1 MKKFIF
7 IFFNLC
13 IFSLQNVFSQE
24 ITQNQKKIY
33 TEAQQKLKITND
45 DVFIEKDSK
54 NDGFHLYIRK
64 KDGVESIL
72 LTETAKDPNGK
83 EDSYAY
89 RAGEYNEI
97 NGDEI
102 RFLDGKQL
110 VSENAKYSLV
120 DSTVEETS
128 FFGKAFHI
136 YIPKKLNY
144 GYEWSRHGNIE
155 VGDGFFVN
163 IRSFEKPYADYTGN
177 FMDSSFMFSFIP
189 KKKTNSSEK
198 KDILDEVNFT
208 DKYNPIA
215 SKSFKEIDDELI
227 YSKGPESLIDDIEQ
241 ILEKVT
247 TNKMDLIFVIDS
259 TGSMKNDMDK
269 LKSELISSMQK
280 KFANKN
286 DIRFGLVFYR
296 DYGDNFNYKNLP
308 IKIYDF
314 TSDFK
319 IFQKNLNSIKILGR
333 EGGDVPEAVYEAI
346 FGACEFYKWQ
356 KDFNKQIILIG
367 DAEPHP
373 TPRGTQKYSRDFVMN
388 LAKEKEIQIHTILL
402 PED

>member
-1 MKKFIF
+1 
-7 IFFNLC
+7 
-13 IFSLQNVFSQE
+13 
-24 ITQNQKKIY
+24 
-33 TEAQQKLKITND
+33 
-45 DVFIEKDSK
+45 
-54 NDGFHLYIRK
+54 
-64 KDGVESIL
+64 
-72 LTETAKDPNGK
+72 
-83 EDSYAY
+83 
-89 RAGEYNEI
+89 
-97 NGDEI
+97 
-102 RFLDGKQL
+102 
-110 VSENAKYSLV
+110 
-120 DSTVEETS
+120 
-128 FFGKAFHI
+128 
-136 YIPKKLNY
+136 
-144 GYEWSRHGNIE
+144 
-155 VGDGFFVN
+155 
-163 IRSFEKPYADYTGN
+163 
-177 FMDSSFMFSFIP
+177 MDSSFMFSFIP